1 MVSRCDAG
9 KRGWQQCTSRLSRE
23 HSCAWH
29 TLHSSALRLLL
40 GALRCAGL
48 TCCSLLLAW
57 SFFCLLPLHLFWF
70 RFAVS
75 LFACLCL
82 RLASCLVSV
91 CYFRHPLC
99 VLFLTVLVVRFFLI
113 VRSPL
118 CFFVSFHVLRSNG
131 CFCVLYVV
139 YMFAACL
146 LFSFC
151 SYSVFAWLLCSA
163 CFSLPALFVMCFSWV
178 CSFCFAL
185 LAVSFARCSCGSVI
199 FFYCFWLPV
208 TLLLGLPSHFFGAP
222 FPVLFF
228 VCSSIR
234 VDGLCVH

>member
-1 MVSRCDAG
+1 MRGLFFACFLCTYCGFVLQFRCSLA
-9 KRGWQQCTSRLSRE
+9 
-23 HSCAWH
+23 
-29 TLHSSALRLLL
+29 SACVLLL
-40 GALRCAGL
+40 
-48 TCCSLLLAW
+48 
-57 SFFCLLPLHLFWF
+57 
-70 RFAVS
+70 
-75 LFACLCL
+75 
-82 RLASCLVSV
+82 
-91 CYFRHPLC
+91 
-99 VLFLTVLVVRFFLI
+99 VLFQFAIFVILSAFCFLPFSSCGFFLI

-199 FFYCFWLPV
+199 FFCCFWLPV
-208 TLLLGLPSHFFGAP
+208 TLLLGLPSLFSGAP